1 MRDKSGNI
9 NDEGTYFERGTIGAV
24 LAAAKDPAFEQM
36 VGLRRELRR
45 DEKRERK
52 WRRRL
57 SPTVARIK
65 AAGAQMLAEERE
77 KSARAKAAIAQRVAV
92 LQVRAA
98 AAIYGAHTQGQGLV
112 EFALILFL
120 LVVVFLVVVVVFGPT
135 VSEILPTA
143 LRLPK

>member
-1 MRDKSGNI
+1 MRNNGHGDN
-9 NDEGTYFERGTIGAV
+9 EGTRFNSGTIGAV
-24 LAAAKDPAFEQM
+24 LAAANSSAFDKM
-36 VGLRRELRR
+36 IGLRRELRR

-77 KSARAKAAIAQRVAV
+77 KSARAQAAIAQRIAV
-92 LQVRAA
+92 FQVRAA